1 LLRLRDLLVED
12 RVFLGRF
19 LKFAVALSSMFIG
32 YGLIQ
37 PIISLYTTG
46 FVGASYLLVG
56 ALISII
62 GLVKAGMGPVG
73 GFLTDRYGRMR
84 LASVGALLIVVSFI
98 TISFAGSTAQIVLSF
113 VLYGAGQALFF
124 LALMTSM
131 VEAAGPTRRA
141 LALGL
146 YEGVNGFSILV
157 GTALSGPLS
166 KAYDVRSVFG
176 FAAAF
181 AFFSFFVCLVMIRK
195 TTGGQEQGG
204 RAFDFSGL
212 RGLMSREY
220 VTGMFS
226 AFLFM
231 YTHSLFMTAIPLYT
245 TETIILPIGFIPTLF
260 IGFSG
265 STAIGSLSAGP
276 ISDRVGRRPPIAVG
290 MIIAALSYAAFL
302 FLRSPS
308 ALVIACL
315 TLGFGT
321 GFFHPVASAI
331 VADVSTTE
339 TRGRAF
345 GFYRLMRD
353 LGSFAGPAV
362 SGVVSGV
369 LGVHA
374 LFALSVCLSALG
386 ALLAIFVIEET
397 LKKGGD

>member
-1 LLRLRDLLVED
+1 MLRLQGLRAED
-12 RVFLGRF
+12 RVFLGRV
-19 LKFAVALSSMFIG
+19 LRFALALSSMFIG
-32 YGLIQ
+32 YGMIQ
-37 PIISLYTTG
+37 PLISLYTTD

-73 GFLTDRYGRMR
+73 GFLTDRYGRTR
-84 LASVGALLIVVSFI
+84 LASVGALSIAVSFI
-98 TISFAGSTAQIVLSF
+98 IITFAGSTEQVVLSF

-131 VEAAGPTRRA
+131 VEASGPTRRA

-176 FAAAF
+176 LAAAF
-181 AFFSFFVCLVMIRK
+181 AFFSFFVCLYVIRGS
-195 TTGGQEQGG
+195 TEGQEKVG

-220 VTGMFS
+220 LTGMFS

-231 YTHSLFMTAIPLYT
+231 YTHSLFMAAIPLYT
-245 TETIILPIGFIPTLF
+245 TETIDVPIGFLPTLF

-265 STAIGSLSAGP
+265 STAIGSLTAGP

-290 MIIAALSYAAFL
+290 MLTTALSYAAFL

-308 ALVIACL
+308 ALVVACL

-331 VADVSTTE
+331 VADVSTAE

-362 SGVVSGV
+362 SGVVSAV

-386 ALLAIFVIEET
+386 ALLAIFVIKET
-397 LKKGGD
+397 MRKAA